1 MQMLLTLRFDGTAY
15 HGFQVQKNALSVC
28 EVLQNGMQ
36 ALYGT
41 RPPVKG
47 VRARTLVCTR
57 WNIVVSYAPPKPIPP
72 AKLPL
77 SLNRFLPDDIRVLAA
92 REVPDDFHA
101 RYSAQSKEYLYRIWN
116 SPVDDPFEAKYH
128 WRISQPL
135 NEAAMAR
142 AAAYAVGTH
151 DFAAFMSAGSKITD
165 TVRTVHFFSCA
176 ARGQSHCAAY
186 LCGWVLI

>member
-47 VRARTLVCTR
+47 CSRTDAGVHALEYC
-57 WNIVVSYAPPKPIPP
+57 VSYAPPKPIPP

-116 SPVDDPFEAKYH
+116 SPVDDPFETK
-128 WRISQPL
+128 
-135 NEAAMAR
+135 
-142 AAAYAVGTH
+142 
-151 DFAAFMSAGSKITD
+151 
-165 TVRTVHFFSCA
+165 
-176 ARGQSHCAAY
+176 
-186 LCGWVLI
+186 